1 MPKKTK
7 KHKLQARGRR
17 KPLVLH
23 VPPQQK
29 TTAQRNDTQKPIAV
43 DEPIIST
50 KKYTSVFTNSSES
63 TIIFKKD
70 LSKSMIITAVLI
82 IIQIGLFVSAQTNF
96 FDISSVI
103 RF

>member
-17 KPLVLH
+17 KPLVLR
-23 VPPQQK
+23 VPTQQK
-29 TTAQRNDTQKPIAV
+29 TAIQRNNTQKAIAV
-43 DEPIIST
+43 DEPILST
-50 KKYTSVFTNSSES
+50 KKHTSVFSNSSES
-63 TIIFKKD
+63 TIIFKQD

-82 IIQIGLFVSAQTNF
+82 IIQIGLFVSSQANF